1 MKAMKATKAM
11 KAMKARKAMKK
22 KVVSKIARRRA
33 GEVLGLFGEEGDDS
47 RWAAQERPDEEQ
59 AREGRVPQVVRARQ
73 AGVGRRKAQ
82 SLGRRVQEGQGVDGL
97 RLEPLGE
104 ACAAQGIGERWPAG
118 RPPRAWPHSTRA
130 NRVDASRGSP

>member
-59 AREGRVPQVVRARQ
+59 AREGCVPQVVRARQ

-82 SLGRRVQEGQGVDGL
+82 SLGRRVQEGPQGPGREGGAPGRGVRRPGNWRTL
-97 RLEPLGE
+97 
-104 ACAAQGIGERWPAG
+104 ACRPAAPRVAAQY
-118 RPPRAWPHSTRA
+118 
-130 NRVDASRGSP
+130 